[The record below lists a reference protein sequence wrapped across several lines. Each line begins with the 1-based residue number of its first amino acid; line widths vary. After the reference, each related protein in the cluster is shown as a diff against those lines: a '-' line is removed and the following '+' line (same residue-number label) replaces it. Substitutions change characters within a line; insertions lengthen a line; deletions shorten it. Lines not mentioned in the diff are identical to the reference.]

1 MYLRHLTRILHD
13 GRRHAMSGVNPEKA
27 LWQRL
32 ERRFRPLGRIFQ
44 EKCGLM
50 LVLVVIFAVSATSA
64 QETHTTVA
72 QKPGTGEEPMVSF
85 QAINAAIDT
94 ILMQYE
100 QLTGKV
106 LIKDSNLAANALP
119 ITISVPQPVPKSEM
133 VRLIEASL
141 LLNNIV
147 LVPSQEPNTVKV
159 ININT
164 GKNPRSEGVRLY
176 TGPESIPDGEQV
188 ISYYMPF
195 KYISASEALT
205 VFQTHILPRAYTSFV
220 PINSAQALLITES
233 TTVIRQLVALQELI
247 DIPPA
252 RVVSE
257 FVPLIR
263 ADAERVAET
272 INKLMEYQRK
282 ERAGGEQ
289 APAVP
294 GQPVVNPQA
303 AAATGS
309 DAGTL
314 SSQVQIVPDT
324 RTNRILVV
332 ARPQNI
338 PYFRSLILQFDAAV
352 GAAQPLEYHLRYVPA
367 GEVLPVLQDLLAED
381 QTQTGQNVS
390 PSGQQNQ
397 QQQNRS
403 VNLGSFRSGGNTS
416 TSGGYS
422 PVSNSAGSVGAGE
435 DLLQEPNEQLGPQ
448 AVVVGRSRIIS
459 DAKDNKIL
467 VIGPPESV
475 RKVRTILDLLDRRPQ
490 QVYLSTVIG
499 QLQLTNNFQFGI
511 DFVQT
516 FKKIS
521 GHSGIASGNLNTAG
535 IITSNG
541 QVIAD
546 PRQILSTS
554 TFPALSGLTLYGAIG
569 DAVSVFVRALDDRS
583 NFKILAR
590 PAVYTANNKR
600 AVISSGQRVPVPQ
613 STLSNLTTGTT
624 GGVINNSSSTAVAAT
639 VGYEDVELR
648 LEVIPLINSNNEVTL
663 KIAQINDT
671 LGNDVNISGNQV
683 PIVNSQRLTT
693 TVTIPSGAT
702 VVLGGLI
709 QDKVTKDNNGIPY
722 LMDIPYLGNAFK
734 YTTNNRE
741 RDELLVFIQPTVVND
756 DVQTLRASLKEERRT
771 KISADA
777 YDLAHPSDYAGP
789 PAPPPVRKK
798 KGMSKD

>member
-1 MYLRHLTRILHD
+1 MHLRHLTLLLLV
-13 GRRHAMSGVNPEKA
+13 AA
-27 LWQRL
+27 L
-32 ERRFRPLGRIFQ
+32 
-44 EKCGLM
+44 
-50 LVLVVIFAVSATSA
+50 AVPASNA
-64 QETHTTVA
+64 QESRDGSA
-72 QKPGTGEEPMVSF
+72 QKPAANEEALSSF
-85 QAINAAIDT
+85 QAINATIDT

-106 LIKDSNLAANALP
+106 LIKDSNLAANTLP
-119 ITISVPQPVPKSEM
+119 ITISVPQPVRRSELI
-133 VRLIEASL
+133 RLIEASL

-195 KYISASEALT
+195 KYITASEALT

-247 DIPPA
+247 DVPPA
-252 RVVSE
+252 RIVSE

-263 ADAERVAET
+263 ADAERVADT

-289 APAVP
+289 AGAVP
-294 GQPVVNPQA
+294 GQPVPGTQTVA
-303 AAATGS
+303 AGVS
-309 DAGTL
+309 EAGTL
-314 SSQVQIVPDT
+314 SSQVQLVPDT

-332 ARPQNI
+332 AKPQNI
-338 PYFRSLILQFDAAV
+338 SYFRTLIRQFDAAV
-352 GAAQPLEYHLRYVPA
+352 GAAEPLEYHLRYIPA

-381 QTQTGQNVS
+381 QTQAAQGA
-390 PSGQQNQ
+390 PAAGQQAQ
-397 QQQNRS
+397 PQTRA
-403 VNLGSFRSGGNTS
+403 VNLGGPRSTS
-416 TSGGYS
+416 TSGYS
-422 PVSNSAGSVGAGE
+422 PVSSSAGSVGAGQ

-448 AVVVGRSRIIS
+448 AVIVGRSRIIS

-499 QLQLTNNFQFGI
+499 QLELTNDFQFGV
-511 DFVQT
+511 DWVQT
-516 FKKIS
+516 FKKMS
-521 GHSGIASGNLNTAG
+521 GHSGVATGSLNVAG
-535 IITSNG
+535 ISSAGNAAPGTVLIGDPRKILSNG
-541 QVIAD
+541 V
-546 PRQILSTS
+546 
-554 TFPALSGLTLYGAIG
+554 FPALSGLTIYGTIG
-569 DAVSVFVRALDDRS
+569 DAVSYFVRALDQRS

-663 KIAQINDT
+663 KVAQINDT
-671 LGNDVNISGNQV
+671 LGNNVNISGNQV
-683 PIVNSQRLTT
+683 PIVNSQRITT

-702 VVLGGLI
+702 IVLGGLI
-709 QDKVTKDNNGIPY
+709 KDQVTKDNNGIPY
-722 LMDIPYLGNAFK
+722 LMDVPFIGNFFK
-734 YTTNNRE
+734 YTTNNKE

-756 DVQTLRASLKEERRT
+756 DIQTLRASLKEEQRT
-771 KISADA
+771 KVGADTF
-777 YDLAHPSDYAGP
+777 DLAHPSNYV
-789 PAPPPVRKK
+789 APSSQAPTRKK
-798 KGMSKD
+798 KGLPKD

>member
-1 MYLRHLTRILHD
+1 MRLRHFTLLLLLSLT
-13 GRRHAMSGVNPEKA
+13 
-27 LWQRL
+27 
-32 ERRFRPLGRIFQ
+32 F
-44 EKCGLM
+44 
-50 LVLVVIFAVSATSA
+50 SAINA
-64 QETHTTVA
+64 QESQRA
-72 QKPGTGEEPMVSF
+72 PSPKPAANDEQWSSF
-85 QAINAAIDT
+85 QAINATLDT

-106 LIKDSNLAANALP
+106 LIKDSNLAANVLP
-119 ITISVPQPVPKSEM
+119 ITISVPQPVRKSELI
-133 VRLIEASL
+133 RLIEASL

-147 LVPSQEPNTVKV
+147 MVPSQEPNTVKV

-247 DIPPA
+247 DVPPA
-252 RVVSE
+252 RIVSE
-257 FVPLIR
+257 FVPLLR

-282 ERAGGEQ
+282 ERIGGEQ

-294 GQPVVNPQA
+294 GQPVANVQPGNVA
-303 AAATGS
+303 GS
-309 DAGTL
+309 EAGTL
-314 SSQVQIVPDT
+314 SGQVQLVADT

-332 ARPQNI
+332 AKPQNI
-338 PYFRSLILQFDAAV
+338 PYFRTLIRQFDAAV
-352 GAAQPLEYHLRYVPA
+352 GAAEPLEYHLRYIPA
-367 GEVLPVLQDLLAED
+367 GEVLPVLQDVLAED
-381 QTQTGQNVS
+381 QTQIGQGAAA
-390 PSGQQNQ
+390 PGQQNPNQ
-397 QQQNRS
+397 PQTRAP
-403 VNLGSFRSGGNTS
+403 NLGGYRSSSS
-416 TSGGYS
+416 TGGYS

-448 AVVVGRSRIIS
+448 AVIVGRSRIIS

-475 RKVRTILDLLDRRPQ
+475 RKVRTILDRLDRRPQ

-499 QLQLTNNFQFGI
+499 ELTLTNNFQFGI
-511 DFVQT
+511 DWVQT
-516 FKKIS
+516 FKKMS
-521 GHSGIASGNLNTAG
+521 GHSGVATGNLNAPGISTAG
-535 IITSNG
+535 ISTAG
-541 QVIAD
+541 TVIAD
-546 PRQILSTS
+546 PRKILSNGV
-554 TFPALSGLTLYGAIG
+554 FPALSGLTIYGTIG
-569 DAVSVFVRALDDRS
+569 DAVSYFVRAIDERS

-624 GGVINNSSSTAVAAT
+624 GGIITNNSSTAVAAT

-663 KIAQINDT
+663 KVAQINDT
-671 LGNDVNISGNQV
+671 LGANVNISGNQV
-683 PIVNSQRLTT
+683 PIVNSQRITT

-722 LMDIPYLGNAFK
+722 LMDVPYLGNLFK
-734 YTTNNRE
+734 FTTNSKE

-756 DVQTLRASLKEERRT
+756 DIQTLRASLREERRT
-771 KISADA
+771 KVGADT
-777 YDLAHPSDYAGP
+777 YELAHPSDYAGP
-789 PAPPPVRKK
+789 PSSPPVRKK
-798 KGMSKD
+798 KGMTKE

>member
-1 MYLRHLTRILHD
+1 MHLRHFTLL
-13 GRRHAMSGVNPEKA
+13 
-27 LWQRL
+27 L
-32 ERRFRPLGRIFQ
+32 
-44 EKCGLM
+44 
-50 LVLVVIFAVSATSA
+50 LVLSLSLSATDA
-64 QETHTTVA
+64 QEA
-72 QKPGTGEEPMVSF
+72 QSAPSPKPAGNEDQWTSF
-85 QAINAAIDT
+85 QAINATVDT

-106 LIKDSNLAANALP
+106 LIKDSNLAANVLP
-119 ITISVPQPVPKSEM
+119 ITISVPQPVRKSELI
-133 VRLIEASL
+133 RLIEASL

-147 LVPSQEPNTVKV
+147 MVPAQEPNTVKV

-176 TGPESIPDGEQV
+176 YGAESIPEGEQV
-188 ISYYMPF
+188 ISFYMPF

-247 DIPPA
+247 DLPPA
-252 RVVSE
+252 RIVSE

-272 INKLMEYQRK
+272 INKLTEYQRK
-282 ERAGGEQ
+282 ERPGGEQ

-294 GQPVVNPQA
+294 GQPVANVQPVNVSA
-303 AAATGS
+303 S

-314 SSQVQIVPDT
+314 SGQVQIVPDT
-324 RTNRILVV
+324 RTNRILIV
-332 ARPQNI
+332 AKPQNI
-338 PYFRSLILQFDAAV
+338 PYFRTLIREFDAAV
-352 GAAQPLEYHLRYVPA
+352 GAAEPLEYHLRYVPA
-367 GEVLPVLQDLLAED
+367 GEVLSVLQDVLAED
-381 QTQTGQNVS
+381 QTQIGQ
-390 PSGQQNQ
+390 GAAAQQNPNQ
-397 QQQNRS
+397 PQTRG
-403 VNLGSFRSGGNTS
+403 VNLGGPRSGGS
-416 TSGGYS
+416 SSGAGGYS
-422 PVSNSAGSVGAGE
+422 PVSSSAGSVGVGE
-435 DLLQEPNEQLGPQ
+435 DLLQEPNELLGPQ

-467 VIGPPESV
+467 VIGPPESI
-475 RKVRTILDLLDRRPQ
+475 RKVRIILDLLDRRPQ

-499 QLQLTNNFQFGI
+499 ELQLSNDFQLGV
-511 DFVQT
+511 DWVQT
-516 FKKIS
+516 FKKLS
-521 GHSGIASGNLNTAG
+521 GHSGFASGNLNAPGISTAG
-535 IITSNG
+535 ITSAG
-541 QVIAD
+541 TVVAD
-546 PRQILSTS
+546 PRQILSNGV
-554 TFPALSGLTLYGAIG
+554 FPALSGLTIFGTIG
-569 DAVSVFVRALDDRS
+569 DAVSYFIRAIDQRS

-663 KIAQINDT
+663 KVAQINDT
-671 LGNDVNISGNQV
+671 LGANVNISGNQV

-693 TVTIPSGAT
+693 TVTVPSGAT
-702 VVLGGLI
+702 IVLGGLI
-709 QDKVTKDNNGIPY
+709 QEKTTKDNNGIPY
-722 LMDIPYLGNAFK
+722 LMDVPLLGNLFK
-734 YTTNNRE
+734 FTSNMKE

-756 DVQTLRASLKEERRT
+756 DIQSLRASLKEEGKT
-771 KISADA
+771 KVGPEAF
-777 YDLAHPSDYAGP
+777 DLAHRSQYVGP
-789 PAPPPVRKK
+789 PSPTPVRKK
-798 KGMSKD
+798 KGFTKD

>member
-1 MYLRHLTRILHD
+1 VNILDLRLFCFLLLAVTIDLSAAR
-13 GRRHAMSGVNPEKA
+13 GQQTVGQATPKPQTE
-27 LWQRL
+27 Q
-32 ERRFRPLGRIFQ
+32 EPL
-44 EKCGLM
+44 
-50 LVLVVIFAVSATSA
+50 S
-64 QETHTTVA
+64 
-72 QKPGTGEEPMVSF
+72 SF
-85 QAINAAIDT
+85 QAINANVDT

-119 ITISVPQPVPKSEM
+119 ITISVPQPVPKTEL

-147 LVPSQEPNTVKV
+147 MVPAQEPNSVKV

-164 GKNPRSEGVRLY
+164 GKNPRSEGVRLF
-176 TGPESIPDGEQV
+176 TGPESIPEGEQV

-195 KYISASEALT
+195 RYISATEALT

-233 TTVIRQLVALQELI
+233 TTVIRQLAALQELI

-252 RVVSE
+252 KTVAQ
-257 FVPLIR
+257 FVPLVR
-263 ADAERVAET
+263 ADAERVADT

-282 ERAGGEQ
+282 ERTGGEQ
-289 APAVP
+289 GPVAP
-294 GQPVVNPQA
+294 GQPVA
-303 AAATGS
+303 AQPAVAGGAS
-309 DAGTL
+309 DAGLL
-314 SSQVQIVPDT
+314 SGQAQVIPDT
-324 RTNRILVV
+324 RTNRILVI
-332 ARPQNI
+332 ARPQNLS
-338 PYFRSLILQFDAAV
+338 YFVTLIQEFDAAV
-352 GAAQPLEYHLRYVPA
+352 GAAEPLEYHLRYISA
-367 GEVLPVLQDLLAED
+367 GEVLPVLHDLLAED
-381 QTQTGQNVS
+381 QTQAGQGAG
-390 PSGQQNQ
+390 PQQNQ
-397 QQQNRS
+397 QQPQNRS
-403 VNLGSFRSGGNTS
+403 VNLGGGPSS
-416 TSGGYS
+416 TGGGGYS
-422 PVSNSAGSVGAGE
+422 PVSGTAGSVGAGQ

-448 AVVVGRSRIIS
+448 AVIVGRSRVIS

-475 RKVRTILDLLDRRPQ
+475 RKVQTILDRLDRRPQ

-499 QLQLTNNFQFGI
+499 QLTLTNDFQFGV
-511 DFVQT
+511 DWLQT

-521 GHSGIASGNLNTAG
+521 EHSGVASTNLNSTG
-535 IITSNG
+535 VITSG
-541 QVIAD
+541 GSIIGD
-546 PRQILSTS
+546 PRHFLTAAA
-554 TFPALSGLTLYGAIG
+554 TPALSGLTIYGAIG
-569 DAVSVFVRALDDRS
+569 DAVAVFVRATDSRS

-600 AVISSGQRVPVPQ
+600 AVISSGQRVPVPE

-624 GGVINNSSSTAVAAT
+624 GGIINNSSSTAVAAT

-671 LGNDVNISGNQV
+671 LGSNVNISGNQV

-693 TVTIPSGAT
+693 TITVPSGAT

-709 QDKVTKDNNGIPY
+709 QDKVTKDNTGIPY
-722 LMDIPYLGNAFK
+722 LMDVPYLGNFFK
-734 YTTNNRE
+734 FTTNNRE
-741 RDELLVFIQPTVVND
+741 RDELLVFIQPSVVND

-771 KISADA
+771 KIGAST
-777 YDLAHPSDYAGP
+777 YELAHPPDNSGAPP
-789 PAPPPVRKK
+789 PAPVKKK
-798 KGMSKD
+798 KGLSKEY

>member
-1 MYLRHLTRILHD
+1 MHH
-13 GRRHAMSGVNPEKA
+13 
-27 LWQRL
+27 RL
-32 ERRFRPLGRIFQ
+32 FCFLLL
-44 EKCGLM
+44 GLM
-50 LVLVVIFAVSATSA
+50 NNLSAASGQQTVGQSA
-64 QETHTTVA
+64 PKPSTEQE
-72 QKPGTGEEPMVSF
+72 PLSSF
-85 QAINAAIDT
+85 QAINASIDT

-119 ITISVPQPVPKSEM
+119 ITISVPQPVPKGEL

-147 LVPSQEPNTVKV
+147 LVPAQEPNSVKV

-164 GKNPRSEGVRLY
+164 GKNPRSEGVRLF
-176 TGPESIPDGEQV
+176 TGPESIPEGEQV

-195 KYISASEALT
+195 KYISATEALT

-233 TTVIRQLVALQELI
+233 TTVIRQLVALQQLI

-252 RVVSE
+252 RTVAE
-257 FVPLIR
+257 FVPLVR
-263 ADAERVAET
+263 ADAERVADT

-282 ERAGGEQ
+282 ERPGGEQ
-289 APAVP
+289 GPAVP
-294 GQPVVNPQA
+294 GQPA
-303 AAATGS
+303 AAQPISTGAAGGG
-309 DAGTL
+309 DAGL
-314 SSQVQIVPDT
+314 LGGQAQVISDT
-324 RTNRILVV
+324 RTNRILVL
-332 ARPQNI
+332 ARPENM
-338 PYFRSLILQFDAAV
+338 PYFVGLIRQFDAAV
-352 GAAQPLEYHLRYVPA
+352 GAAEPLEYHLRYISA

-381 QTQTGQNVS
+381 QTQAGQNQ
-390 PSGQQNQ
+390 GQGAQQNQ
-397 QQQNRS
+397 QQQNR
-403 VNLGSFRSGGNTS
+403 VNLGGGTS
-416 TSGGYS
+416 SQSAGGYS
-422 PVSNSAGSVGAGE
+422 SVSGSAGSVGAGQ

-448 AVVVGRSRIIS
+448 AVIVGRSRVIS

-475 RKVRTILDLLDRRPQ
+475 LKVKTILDRLDRRPQ

-499 QLQLTNNFQFGI
+499 QLTLTNQFQLGV
-511 DFVQT
+511 DWVQT

-521 GHSGIASGNLNTAG
+521 GSGGIASSNLNTAG
-535 IITSNG
+535 IIGSSG
-541 QVIAD
+541 QVVGN
-546 PRQILSTS
+546 PRQFTS
-554 TFPALSGLTLYGAIG
+554 VAGIPAISGLTIYGAIG
-569 DAVSVFVRALDDRS
+569 DALSVFVRALDSRS

-600 AVISSGQRVPVPQ
+600 AVISSGQRVPVPE

-624 GGVINNSSSTAVAAT
+624 GGIINNSSSTAVAAT

-648 LEVIPLINSNNEVTL
+648 LEVIPLINSKNEVTL

-671 LGNDVNISGNQV
+671 LGSNVDISGNQV

-709 QDKVTKDNNGIPY
+709 QDKITKDNNGIPY
-722 LMDIPYLGNAFK
+722 LMDVPWLGNIFK
-734 YTTNNRE
+734 YTTNSRE
-741 RDELLVFIQPTVVND
+741 RDELLVFIQPSVVND

-771 KISADA
+771 KIGADA
-777 YDLAHPSDYAGP
+777 YQMAHPSDEAEPAP
-789 PAPPPVRKK
+789 PAPVKKK
-798 KGMSKD
+798 KGLSKEY

>member
-1 MYLRHLTRILHD
+1 MDLRHLTLPLLF
-13 GRRHAMSGVNPEKA
+13 AM
-27 LWQRL
+27 LT
-32 ERRFRPLGRIFQ
+32 
-44 EKCGLM
+44 
-50 LVLVVIFAVSATSA
+50 VSAMNAQDSA
-64 QETHTTVA
+64 R
-72 QKPGTGEEPMVSF
+72 KPPATEEPMSSF
-85 QAINAAIDT
+85 QAINATVDT

-119 ITISVPQPVPKSEM
+119 ITISVPQPVPKSEL
-133 VRLIEASL
+133 VRIIEASL

-147 LVPSQEPNTVKV
+147 LVPAQEPNTIKV

-164 GKNPRSEGVRLY
+164 GKNPRSEGVRLS

-195 KYISASEALT
+195 KYISATEALT

-233 TTVIRQLVALQELI
+233 TTVIRQLVSLQELI
-247 DIPPA
+247 DVPPA
-252 RVVSE
+252 RIVSE
-257 FVPLIR
+257 FVPLQR
-263 ADAERVAET
+263 ADAERVADT
-272 INKLMEYQRK
+272 INKLMDYQRK
-282 ERAGGEQ
+282 ARSGGEQ
-289 APAVP
+289 AAPVP
-294 GQPVVNPQA
+294 GQPAQGGPQA
-303 AAATGS
+303 TTS
-309 DAGTL
+309 TSPDAGLL
-314 SSQVQIVPDT
+314 SGQVQIVPDT
-324 RTNRILVV
+324 RTNRILIV
-332 ARPQNI
+332 ARPQNV
-338 PYFRSLILQFDAAV
+338 PYFRTLIHQFDESV
-352 GAAQPLEYHLRYVPA
+352 GVMAPLEYHLRYVAA
-367 GEVLPVLQDLLAED
+367 GEVLPVLQDLLTED
-381 QTQTGQNVS
+381 QTQTTQNA
-390 PSGQQNQ
+390 PSGQQQGQ
-397 QQQNRS
+397 QQTRS
-403 VNLGSFRSGGNTS
+403 VNLGSSRSSS
-416 TSGGYS
+416 TSQGGYS

-475 RKVRTILDLLDRRPQ
+475 RKVQTILDRLDRRPQ

-499 QLQLTNNFQFGI
+499 QLQLTNNFQFGVDWI
-511 DFVQT
+511 QT

-521 GHSGIASGNLNTAG
+521 GHSGVASGNLNTAG
-535 IITSNG
+535 FVTTSG

-546 PRQILSTS
+546 PRQILTS
-554 TFPALSGLTLYGAIG
+554 GTFPALSGLTIYGAIG
-569 DAVSVFVRALDDRS
+569 DAVAVFVRALDERG

-624 GGVINNSSSTAVAAT
+624 GGIINNSSSTAIAAT

-648 LEVIPLINSNNEVTL
+648 LEVIPLINSKNEVTL
-663 KIAQINDT
+663 KVAQINDT
-671 LGNDVNISGNQV
+671 LGANVNISGNQV
-683 PIVNSQRLTT
+683 PIVNSQRITT
-693 TVTIPSGAT
+693 TVTVPSGAT

-722 LMDIPYLGNAFK
+722 LMDVPYLGNLFK
-734 YTTNNRE
+734 FTTNNKE

-756 DVQTLRASLKEERRT
+756 DIQTLRASLKEERRT
-771 KISADA
+771 KVGADT
-777 YDLAHPSDYAGP
+777 YELAHPSDYAGP
-789 PAPPPVRKK
+789 STGPVRKK
-798 KGMSKD
+798 KGMTKD

>member
-1 MYLRHLTRILHD
+1 MHHRLFCFLLL
-13 GRRHAMSGVNPEKA
+13 GVMNNLSAARGQQVVVQPAPKPSTE
-27 LWQRL
+27 Q
-32 ERRFRPLGRIFQ
+32 EPL
-44 EKCGLM
+44 
-50 LVLVVIFAVSATSA
+50 S
-64 QETHTTVA
+64 
-72 QKPGTGEEPMVSF
+72 SF
-85 QAINAAIDT
+85 QAVNASIDT

-119 ITISVPQPVPKSEM
+119 ITISVPQPVPKGEL

-147 LVPSQEPNTVKV
+147 LVPAQEPNSVKV

-164 GKNPRSEGVRLY
+164 GKNPRSEGVRLF
-176 TGPESIPDGEQV
+176 TGPESIPEGEQV

-195 KYISASEALT
+195 KFITASEALT

-233 TTVIRQLVALQELI
+233 TTVIRQLVALQQLI

-252 RVVSE
+252 KTVAE
-257 FVPLIR
+257 FVALVR

-282 ERAGGEQ
+282 ERPAGEQ
-289 APAVP
+289 GPATP
-294 GQPVVNPQA
+294 GQPVAVQQISTGA
-303 AAATGS
+303 A
-309 DAGTL
+309 DAGL
-314 SSQVQIVPDT
+314 LAGQAQVVPDT
-324 RTNRILVV
+324 RTNRILVL
-332 ARPQNI
+332 ARPENM
-338 PYFRSLILQFDAAV
+338 PYFVNLIRQFDAAV
-352 GAAQPLEYHLRYVPA
+352 GAAEPLEYRLRYISA

-381 QTQTGQNVS
+381 QTQAGQ
-390 PSGQQNQ
+390 GQGQGQGAQPYQQ
-397 QQQNRS
+397 QQQNRAP
-403 VNLGSFRSGGNTS
+403 NLGGGS
-416 TSGGYS
+416 SSSAGGYS
-422 PVSNSAGSVGAGE
+422 SVSGSAGSVGAGQ

-448 AVVVGRSRIIS
+448 AVIVGRSRVIS

-475 RKVRTILDLLDRRPQ
+475 LKVRTILDRLDRRPQ

-499 QLQLTNNFQFGI
+499 QLTLTNDFQLGV
-511 DFVQT
+511 DWVQT

-521 GHSGIASGNLNTAG
+521 GHSGVASSNLNTAN
-535 IITSNG
+535 IINSSG
-541 QVIAD
+541 QIVGD
-546 PRQILSTS
+546 PRKFLSVAGT
-554 TFPALSGLTLYGAIG
+554 PAISGLTIYGAIG
-569 DAVSVFVRALDDRS
+569 DAVAVFVRALDSRS

-600 AVISSGQRVPVPQ
+600 AVISSGQRVPVPE

-624 GGVINNSSSTAVAAT
+624 GGIINNSNSTAVAAT

-648 LEVIPLINSNNEVTL
+648 LEVIPLINSKNEVTL
-663 KIAQINDT
+663 KVAQINDT
-671 LGNDVNISGNQV
+671 LGANVTISGNQV

-709 QDKVTKDNNGIPY
+709 QDKVNKNSSGIPY
-722 LMDIPYLGNAFK
+722 LMDVPYLGNIFK

-741 RDELLVFIQPTVVND
+741 RDELLVFIQPSVVND
-756 DVQTLRASLKEERRT
+756 DIQTLRASLKEERRT
-771 KISADA
+771 KIGADA
-777 YDLAHPSDYAGP
+777 YQMAHPADESE
-789 PAPPPVRKK
+789 PAPAAPVKKK
-798 KGMSKD
+798 KGLSKEY

>member
-1 MYLRHLTRILHD
+1 MLLLLVATLT
-13 GRRHAMSGVNPEKA
+13 
-27 LWQRL
+27 
-32 ERRFRPLGRIFQ
+32 
-44 EKCGLM
+44 
-50 LVLVVIFAVSATSA
+50 VSATNA
-64 QETHTTVA
+64 QQSGNSSP
-72 QKPGTGEEPMVSF
+72 QKPAANEEALSSF
-85 QAINAAIDT
+85 QAINATIDT

-106 LIKDSNLAANALP
+106 LIKDSNLAANTLP
-119 ITISVPQPVPKSEM
+119 ITISVPHPVPKSELI
-133 VRLIEASL
+133 RLIEASL

-195 KYISASEALT
+195 KYITASEALT

-247 DIPPA
+247 DVPPA

-257 FVPLIR
+257 FVPLLR

-289 APAVP
+289 AGAVP
-294 GQPVVNPQA
+294 GQPVPATQPVA
-303 AAATGS
+303 AGGS

-314 SSQVQIVPDT
+314 SSQVQLVADT

-332 ARPQNI
+332 SRPQNI
-338 PYFRSLILQFDAAV
+338 SYFRTLIRQFDAAV
-352 GAAQPLEYHLRYVPA
+352 GVAEPLEYHLRYISA

-381 QTQTGQNVS
+381 QTQATQAAAA
-390 PSGQQNQ
+390 GQQP
-397 QQQNRS
+397 QQQNRP
-403 VNLGSFRSGGNTS
+403 VNLGGPRSSSAS
-416 TSGGYS
+416 TTGGYS
-422 PVSNSAGSVGAGE
+422 PVSGSAGSVGVGE

-448 AVVVGRSRIIS
+448 AVIVGRSRIIS

-475 RKVRTILDLLDRRPQ
+475 RKVRTILDKLDRRPQ

-499 QLQLTNNFQFGI
+499 ELQLTNDFQFGI
-511 DFVQT
+511 DWVQT
-516 FKKIS
+516 FKKFH
-521 GHSGIASGNLNTAG
+521 GHSGIGTGNLNTAG
-535 IITSNG
+535 ITTTSNG
-541 QVIAD
+541 NAIID
-546 PRQILSTS
+546 PRQILSNGV
-554 TFPALSGLTLYGAIG
+554 FPTLSGLAIYGTIG
-569 DAVSVFVRALDDRS
+569 DAISYFVRALDQRS

-663 KIAQINDT
+663 KVAQINDT
-671 LGNDVNISGNQV
+671 LGNNVNISGNQV
-683 PIVNSQRLTT
+683 PIVNSQRITT

-702 VVLGGLI
+702 IVLGGLI
-709 QDKVTKDNNGIPY
+709 KDQVTKDNNGIPY
-722 LMDIPYLGNAFK
+722 LMDIPYLGNFFK
-734 YTTNNRE
+734 FTTNNKE
-741 RDELLVFIQPTVVND
+741 RDELLVFIQPSVVND
-756 DVQTLRASLKEERRT
+756 DIQTLRASLKEERRT
-771 KISADA
+771 KVGTDA
-777 YDLAHPSDYAGP
+777 FDLAHPSDYAGP
-789 PAPPPVRKK
+789 PSAPPARKK

>member
-1 MYLRHLTRILHD
+1 VNIVDLRLFCFLLLAVTIDLS
-13 GRRHAMSGVNPEKA
+13 AASGQQIVGQATPKPPTE
-27 LWQRL
+27 Q
-32 ERRFRPLGRIFQ
+32 EPL
-44 EKCGLM
+44 
-50 LVLVVIFAVSATSA
+50 S
-64 QETHTTVA
+64 
-72 QKPGTGEEPMVSF
+72 SF
-85 QAINAAIDT
+85 QAINANVDT

-119 ITISVPQPVPKSEM
+119 ITISIPQPVPKSEL

-147 LVPSQEPNTVKV
+147 MVPAQEPNSVKV

-164 GKNPRSEGVRLY
+164 GKNPRSEGVRLF
-176 TGPESIPDGEQV
+176 TGPESIPEGEQV

-195 KYISASEALT
+195 RYISATEALT

-233 TTVIRQLVALQELI
+233 TTVIRQLTALQELI

-252 RVVSE
+252 KTVAQ
-257 FVPLIR
+257 FVPLVR
-263 ADAERVAET
+263 ADAERVADT

-282 ERAGGEQ
+282 ERTGGEQ
-289 APAVP
+289 GPVAP
-294 GQPVVNPQA
+294 GQPVAQQA
-303 AAATGS
+303 VAAGGG
-309 DAGTL
+309 DAGLL
-314 SSQVQIVPDT
+314 SGQAQVIPDT
-324 RTNRILVV
+324 RTNRILVIS
-332 ARPQNI
+332 RPQNLA
-338 PYFRSLILQFDAAV
+338 YFVTLIQEFDAAV
-352 GAAQPLEYHLRYVPA
+352 GAAEPLEYHLRYIPA
-367 GEVLPVLQDLLAED
+367 GEVLPVLKDLLTED
-381 QTQTGQNVS
+381 QTQAGQGVS
-390 PSGQQNQ
+390 PQQNQ
-397 QQQNRS
+397 PQQRT
-403 VNLGSFRSGGNTS
+403 VNLGGGPSS
-416 TSGGYS
+416 TGAGYS
-422 PVSNSAGSVGAGE
+422 PVSGTAGSVGAGQ

-448 AVVVGRSRIIS
+448 AVIVGRSRVIS

-475 RKVRTILDLLDRRPQ
+475 RKVQTILDRLDRRPQ

-499 QLQLTNNFQFGI
+499 QLTLTNNFEFGV
-511 DFVQT
+511 DWLQT

-521 GHSGIASGNLNTAG
+521 GHGGVSSTNLNSAG
-535 IITSNG
+535 IVTSSG
-541 QVIAD
+541 QVIGD
-546 PRQILSTS
+546 PRHFLTAA
-554 TFPALSGLTLYGAIG
+554 TTPALSGLTIYGAIG
-569 DAVSVFVRALDDRS
+569 DAVAVFVRALDSRS

-600 AVISSGQRVPVPQ
+600 AVISSGQRVPVPE

-624 GGVINNSSSTAVAAT
+624 GGIINNSSSTAVAAT

-671 LGNDVNISGNQV
+671 LGSNVNISGNQV

-693 TVTIPSGAT
+693 TVTVPSGAT

-709 QDKVTKDNNGIPY
+709 QDKVTKDNSGIPY
-722 LMDIPYLGNAFK
+722 LMDVPYLGNFFK
-734 YTTNNRE
+734 FTTNNRE
-741 RDELLVFIQPTVVND
+741 RDELLVFIQPSVVND

-771 KISADA
+771 KIGAST
-777 YDLAHPSDYAGP
+777 YELAHPPDNTGP
-789 PAPPPVRKK
+789 PPSAPVKKK
-798 KGMSKD
+798 KGLSKEY